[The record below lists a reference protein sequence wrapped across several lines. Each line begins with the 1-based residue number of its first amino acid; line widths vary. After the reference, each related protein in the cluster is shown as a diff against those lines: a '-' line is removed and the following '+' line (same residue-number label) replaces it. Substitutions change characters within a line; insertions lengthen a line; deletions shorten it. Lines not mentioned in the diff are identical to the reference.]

1 MTEFQLHP
9 QLEKDCFVI
18 GQLPLSTVLMMNDQQ
33 FPWFILVPMQK
44 ELTEI
49 YQLAANDRQQLLT
62 ESCLLAETLQS
73 LYQPDKLNIATIGNI
88 VSQLHVHHIVRYR
101 HDLAWPSPV
110 WGKFPALTYSEVQAE
125 AEISR
130 IRSALGTFLQ

>member
-49 YQLAANDRQQLLT
+49 YHLAANDRQQLLT

>member
-1 MTEFQLHP
+1 M
-9 QLEKDCFVI
+9 
-18 GQLPLSTVLMMNDQQ
+18 
-33 FPWFILVPMQK
+33 
-44 ELTEI
+44 TEI